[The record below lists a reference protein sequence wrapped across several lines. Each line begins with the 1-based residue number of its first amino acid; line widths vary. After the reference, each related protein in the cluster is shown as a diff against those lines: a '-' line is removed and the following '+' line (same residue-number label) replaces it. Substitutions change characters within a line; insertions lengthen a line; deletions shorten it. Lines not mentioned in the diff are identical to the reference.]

1 MDRES
6 ICDSRM
12 GISWIF
18 NVASLSSVSLT
29 SCICKGPF
37 HHLCQLHLR
46 ITNRGYAAFPF
57 AWNCLVSD
65 GCHTEGKALNIS
77 HGYVC
82 FGKKWVSI
90 SHWITFTIIRVSL
103 SITAVTL
110 MASLCY
116 SNRKQ
121 QMLRAPAWMRGNC
134 ETEITTSSSH
144 LTHLLPKLILRES
157 SEDCSG
163 GSVNEF
169 NNERPQNILIHDSS
183 NWNPEIV
190 ERGRRLPAGEPHHSG
205 KLSELTSELEIPR
218 RENNN
223 TTNAI

>member
-1 MDRES
+1 
-6 ICDSRM
+6 
-12 GISWIF
+12 
-18 NVASLSSVSLT
+18 
-29 SCICKGPF
+29 
-37 HHLCQLHLR
+37 
-46 ITNRGYAAFPF
+46 
-57 AWNCLVSD
+57 
-65 GCHTEGKALNIS
+65 
-77 HGYVC
+77 
-82 FGKKWVSI
+82 
-90 SHWITFTIIRVSL
+90 
-103 SITAVTL
+103 
-110 MASLCY
+110 
-116 SNRKQ
+116 
-121 QMLRAPAWMRGNC
+121 MRGNC
-134 ETEITTSSSH
+134 ETEITTSSSR

-190 ERGRRLPAGEPHHSG
+190 ERGRRLAAGEPHHSG